1 MIYKKLLKNIDQ
13 QAILEVQEQ
22 SYIAGRGIEL
32 QNKTISIDDNIVAN
46 KYEVD
51 NNTQLIESLKT
62 QITQLENKIASL
74 SQRVEQLE
82 NKGTK

>member
-46 KYEVD
+46 KHEVD

-62 QITQLENKIASL
+62 QITQLESKIVSL

>member
-46 KYEVD
+46 KHEVD
-51 NNTQLIESLKT
+51 NNTQLIDSLKT
-62 QITQLENKIASL
+62 QITQLESKIVSL

>member
-46 KYEVD
+46 KHEVD

-62 QITQLENKIASL
+62 QITQLESKIASL

>member
-62 QITQLENKIASL
+62 QITQLESKIASL